1 VKIDPR
7 SIGVGQYQHDL
18 TEGKLSRSLDAVV
31 EDCVNAVGVDVNTAS
46 VPLLRR
52 VSGISEGLAGA
63 IVAYRD
69 ANGAFRSRSGL
80 KEVPRLGAKAFEQ
93 CAGFLR
99 IRDGEDPL
107 DGSGVHPESYAV
119 VRRIVAQT
127 TGDVQ
132 ALLGNTR
139 VLAKVDPTRY
149 TDDTFGLPTLR
160 DILAELEKPGRD
172 PRPAF
177 TTATFAEGVEKV
189 ADLRPGMVLE
199 GVVTNVAAFGA
210 FVDVG
215 VHQDGLVHV
224 SALSTQ
230 FVKDPRDVVK
240 PGDVVRVK
248 VLAVDVPRNRI
259 SLTLRLDDEV
269 PAAGEQRRPR
279 QDGDRRGRPGSPGT
293 GTAAGKPGG
302 TPRRPEP
309 EPQGAL
315 ADALRRAGLA

>member
-1 VKIDPR
+1 
-7 SIGVGQYQHDL
+7 
-18 TEGKLSRSLDAVV
+18 
-31 EDCVNAVGVDVNTAS
+31 VNAVGVDVNTAS

-52 VSGISEGLAGA
+52 VSGISEGLAAA

-69 ANGAFRSRSGL
+69 GNGPFRSRSTL
-80 KEVPRLGAKAFEQ
+80 TKVPRLGAKAFEQ

-99 IRDGEDPL
+99 IRDGDDPL
-107 DGSGVHPESYAV
+107 DASGVHPESYAV
-119 VRRIVAQT
+119 VRRIVEQT
-127 TGDVQ
+127 TGDVR
-132 ALLGNTR
+132 ALLGNSR
-139 VLAKVDPTRY
+139 VLAKVEPTRY
-149 TDDTFGLPTLR
+149 TDDTFGLPTVR

-189 ADLRPGMVLE
+189 ADLAPGMVLE

-224 SALSTQ
+224 SALSTR

-240 PGDVVRVK
+240 PGDVVTVK

-269 PAAGEQRRPR
+269 PAGGQRRPPGEDGGR
-279 QDGDRRGRPGSPGT
+279 PKAPRPSGKGGDRG
-293 GTAAGKPGG
+293 GKP
-302 TPRRPEP
+302 RSPEP

-315 ADALRRAGLA
+315 ADALRRAGLAP